1 MSAQRNLWRSQ
12 AEQWRAL
19 PRYFRMEMEI
29 QVHHAGS
36 CSHEAATCKIAT
48 VLVYCM
54 AGNVSS
60 VGLGEPMVEQRLL
73 QHVALASLL
82 LGWMPID
89 GSAEPLGHGILDL
102 GI

>member
-1 MSAQRNLWRSQ
+1 
-12 AEQWRAL
+12 
-19 PRYFRMEMEI
+19 MEMEI
-29 QVHHAGS
+29 HHAGS
-36 CSHEAATCKIAT
+36 CSHDYEAATCKTAT

-73 QHVALASLL
+73 QGTDVALASLL

-89 GSAEPLGHGILDL
+89 GSAEPLGHGIMDL
-102 GI
+102 GMIWRDGGLFHAASQRARVLT

>member
-1 MSAQRNLWRSQ
+1 
-12 AEQWRAL
+12 
-19 PRYFRMEMEI
+19 
-29 QVHHAGS
+29 
-36 CSHEAATCKIAT
+36 
-48 VLVYCM
+48 M

-89 GSAEPLGHGILDL
+89 GSAEPLALGPAWDL
-102 GI
+102 GSWDLMADAMLARALVVCTGSFEVSVRRPSRATQSHTTRANQGLPAVAVQ